1 VSGYAPRA
9 REESVRPRRLR
20 SASGR
25 PLNFTVRRQFQLE
38 DAMSPDTVTPIFGNV
53 AGASKDTRGWF
64 LGHFMPGDGNPLRT
78 SQLELKWYT
87 HAKGESRSEWA
98 PGNPVTTLNILVR
111 GHFVLLFPD
120 REIALEKEGDFVL
133 FGPGVPHSFRSVQES
148 LVLTV
153 RWPSL
158 PPNNRSRGP

>member
-1 VSGYAPRA
+1 M
-9 REESVRPRRLR
+9 
-20 SASGR
+20 
-25 PLNFTVRRQFQLE
+25 T
-38 DAMSPDTVTPIFGNV
+38 TPISGNI

-64 LGHFMPGDGNPLRT
+64 LGHFMPGDDNPLRT
-78 SQLELKWYT
+78 SELECKWYT
-87 HAKGESRSEWA
+87 HAKGETRSEWA
-98 PGNPVTTLNILVR
+98 PANSVKTLNILIR

-120 REIALEKEGDFVL
+120 KEVSLEKEGDFVL

-158 PPNNRSRGP
+158 PPGR